1 MMERKP
7 LRSRLSGW
15 GRSALFASL
24 GLNLFFAGWLIG
36 ARTIPWG
43 FGPPPSPMQ
52 RVSERLRY
60 SLSEDGFRIVND
72 VLRQLETDI
81 ARHFRTTAPLRDAVK
96 DALAADKFDQ
106 AAFAAA
112 LADLNAEVARH
123 SAQLNI
129 RIADVVARLS
139 AEDRRRLA
147 ELTIPPPPLGPGF
160 LFPDRPGPP
169 PPPPR

>member
-1 MMERKP
+1 MERKP
-7 LRSRLSGW
+7 LRARLSGW
-15 GRSALFASL
+15 GRSALLASL
-24 GLNLFFAGWLIG
+24 GLNLFFAGWLLG
-36 ARTIPWG
+36 ARVVPWG
-43 FGPPPSPMQ
+43 FGPPPGPMQ

-72 VLRQLETDI
+72 VLRRLDADM
-81 ARHFRTTAPLRDAVK
+81 ARHFRDTAPLRDAVK
-96 DALAADKFDQ
+96 NALAAAPFDR
-106 AAFAAA
+106 AVFTAA

-123 SAQLNI
+123 SAELNA
-129 RIADVVARLS
+129 RVADVVALLS

-169 PPPPR
+169 PPPR